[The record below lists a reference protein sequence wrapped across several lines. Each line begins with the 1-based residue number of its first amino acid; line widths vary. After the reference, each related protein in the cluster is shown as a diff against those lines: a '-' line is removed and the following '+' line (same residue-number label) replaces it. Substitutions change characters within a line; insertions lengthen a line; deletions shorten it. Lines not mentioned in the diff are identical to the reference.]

1 MPIFIEVA
9 SIVSGYT
16 LEGSVNLVGNVSSQ
30 DTVQG
35 DFLTLGTG
43 GKYTDRPTTTYVPVT
58 GEKFHQS
65 FMTPVPPKLLLF
77 LTESGWPIELVLP
90 LTIDAMNG
98 MRGRKPVGEWARAGN
113 QDFYRAIRLLSE
125 VQESGSMAL
134 RIVKEGDDNETV
146 VIFFYKEDVPLE
158 IQERRDIATRL
169 LGIESEEDQ
178 ITIRYGLLPQAD
190 DEIAL
195 LTRSL
200 LQMMISLSHFIEVPE
215 SDVEKGYTYPITH
228 QPGAEEEKL
237 GKLISIKSGPEKP
250 ELPFVAVRYME
261 NWFWIDEA
269 DINSKRTFTFL
280 MILFSMME
288 SEESEGLPLVTIPAG

>member
-1 MPIFIEVA
+1 MKMFSTIILSAAFAFAGGSDIGPTSIHHDRFDYNEALSDSWKEQTLLNIVRLRYSDMPIFLEVA

-16 LEGSVNLVGNVSSQ
+16 LEGSVNLTGTVSSE

-35 DFLTLGTG
+35 DFLSLGTG
-43 GKYTDRPTTTYVPVT
+43 GKFTDRPTTTYVPVT

-77 LTESGWPIELVLP
+77 LTGSGWPIELVLP

-98 MRGRKPVGEWARAGN
+98 MRGRKPVGKWARAGD

-134 RIVKEGDDNETV
+134 RIVKEGNDRETV
-146 VIFFYKEDVPLE
+146 VIFFYKEDVPPE
-158 IQERRDIATRL
+158 IQERRDIATKL
-169 LGIESEEDQ
+169 LGVKSEEDQ
-178 ITIRYGLLPQAD
+178 ITIRFGLLPRAD

-200 LQMMISLSHFIEVPE
+200 LQMMIALSHYIEVPE
-215 SDVEKGYTYPITH
+215 IDVEKG
-228 QPGAEEEKL
+228 
-237 GKLISIKSGPEKP
+237 
-250 ELPFVAVRYME
+250 
-261 NWFWIDEA
+261 
-269 DINSKRTFTFL
+269 
-280 MILFSMME
+280 
-288 SEESEGLPLVTIPAG
+288 